1 MTDPFGGPLDSFAL
15 ALEDKSSQT
24 LDNYSRAVL
33 ASWLYITVDHDKQVA
48 LVRGPAAEWAVYVI
62 SPADFTWAP
71 NLVAVRRLGDPRHR
85 SSRPRRPRS
94 GLPRARRRHRTE
106 DAGAMTYQKTG
117 TEFWDECAMVG
128 PTDAAVRTHAEAIGW
143 LYRIESDDLRIPKQL
158 VRRFAG
164 SSEWDR

>member
-71 NLVAVRRLGDPRHR
+71 NLVAVRC
-85 SSRPRRPRS
+85 PRRTGATGRRTPETSCPRS
-94 GLPRARRRHRTE
+94 ATVGVGPCPPRRIFAIRIHQRACLTPRRHVSARST
-106 DAGAMTYQKTG
+106 
-117 TEFWDECAMVG
+117 
-128 PTDAAVRTHAEAIGW
+128 
-143 LYRIESDDLRIPKQL
+143 S
-158 VRRFAG
+158 
-164 SSEWDR
+164 